1 MGKITVIKRF
11 ALPKL
16 MYALS
21 SLQYPTKK
29 IIKEIEKI
37 MYAFI
42 WEGKPEKLKRE
53 ILIQD
58 YEKGGLKIID
68 LEMFIMSLKI
78 SWLKRISVSENN
90 RTINYIYL
98 EKLKHVGGKLFFE
111 CNFSPDDINS
121 IVQKNTFINEILT
134 TWYKCNIKK
143 SILSYRN
150 EIMWNNYDIKA
161 GENNFPREL
170 VSKWN

>member
-1 MGKITVIKRF
+1 MRTRQKCVATDTWRSMGCRTTPLEHWSRR
-11 ALPKL
+11 
-16 MYALS
+16 
-21 SLQYPTKK
+21 
-29 IIKEIEKI
+29 
-37 MYAFI
+37 
-42 WEGKPEKLKRE
+42 KP
-53 ILIQD
+53 
-58 YEKGGLKIID
+58 
-68 LEMFIMSLKI
+68 I

-90 RTINYIYL
+90 KTINYIYL

-150 EIMWNNYDIKA
+150 EIMWNKYDIKA
-161 GENNFPREL
+161 GGKTIFHANWYQNGIKFIRGIYNDTGKHIYPFSRLKEMHNLPE
-170 VSKWN
+170 SWNWKVFLR